1 MEPTA
6 MESLRLVTPR
16 IISDRSL
23 KFKKNQE
30 DKDSYMMINVLVSLN
45 CFSCRFLPTI
55 ESLKKLS
62 IAHLSFNKNLNTEQK
77 FF

>member
-6 MESLRLVTPR
+6 MEIVKIGNAKSNLR
-16 IISDRSL
+16 SKL

-45 CFSCRFLPTI
+45 CFSYGFLLTI

-62 IAHLSFNKNLNTEQK
+62 TAFNSSSF
-77 FF
+77 F